1 MLSVLKL
8 VVIYLRQSFGARLLA
23 FKCLIEVSQVEILG
37 VEKRLGFFVTDW
49 LLEMVENFK
58 IPCFGEQ
65 AHLCA
70 FT

>member
-1 MLSVLKL
+1 M
-8 VVIYLRQSFGARLLA
+8 VIYLRQSFLRVTAARLLA
-23 FKCLIEVSQVEILG
+23 FKCLIEISQVEILG